1 MINRTQ
7 YQKLHTPNL
16 AQNESDRKW
25 RIFEE
30 EQANFHMQTGGISSL
45 GGKPSVQAPASVIS
59 YPVASWTA
67 TYSNVSINNGGNLIA
82 LQSGGV
88 VSFYADYVLDY
99 VAIPAACPFCIVQ
112 FYAGLV
118 TDGTSQTSPLWCVS
132 VNAGDAPTVGGS
144 IFVNVNIPN
153 SPGVYYI
160 SSTYNLNTSCDP
172 TQVFTQDRAL
182 GIVIVQ

>member
-1 MINRTQ
+1 MINKTQ
-7 YQKLHTPNL
+7 YQKLHTPKL
-16 AQNESDRKW
+16 DRNESDRKW

-59 YPVASWTA
+59 YQVASWTA
-67 TYSNVSINNGGNLIA
+67 TYSNVSINNGGNMIA

-99 VAIPAACPFCIVQ
+99 VSGDCPDCIIQ

-132 VNAGDAPTVGGS
+132 VDAGDQPNVSGA
-144 IFVNVNIPN
+144 IFVNVTIPN
-153 SPGVYYI
+153 APGVYYI
-160 SSTYNLNTSCDP
+160 SSTYSLNFSCDP
-172 TQVFTQDRAL
+172 TAVFTQDRVL